1 MGTRDARVDAYIA
14 RAAPFAQPI
23 LEHIRSVV
31 HEACPDVE
39 ETIKWSMPHFM
50 YQGML
55 GGMSAF
61 KAHCAFGFW
70 KGKLVVPEQEKAAMG
85 QFGRIES
92 IKDLPPRRT
101 FVGYVKKAMKL
112 NEEGVAVPR
121 ARRTRAKSPQP
132 LPPDLARALD
142 RSRKARAT
150 FDGFPPSQRREYI
163 EWIAEAKREETRARR
178 VAQAIE
184 WMAEG
189 KARHWKYQK

>member
-1 MGTRDARVDAYIA
+1 VDAYIA
-14 RAAPFAQPI
+14 RSAPFAQPI
-23 LEHIRSVV
+23 LEYIRSVV

-39 ETIKWSMPHFM
+39 ETVKWSMPHFM
-50 YQGML
+50 YHGIL

-70 KGKLVVPEQEKAAMG
+70 KRGLVVPEQEKAAMG

-92 IKDLPPRRT
+92 VKDLPPRRK

-112 NEEGVAVPR
+112 NEEGVAAPR
-121 ARRTRAKSPQP
+121 ATRAITKKPLP
-132 LPPDLARALD
+132 LPPELARALG

-163 EWIAEAKREETRARR
+163 EWITEARREETRARR
-178 VAQAIE
+178 VAQAVE

-189 KARHWKYQK
+189 KVRHWKYQK

>member
-1 MGTRDARVDAYIA
+1 MGTRDPRVDAYIE
-14 RAAPFAQPI
+14 RSAPFAQPI
-23 LEHIRSVV
+23 LEHIRSVM

-39 ETIKWSMPHFM
+39 ETMKWNMPHFM

-70 KGKLVVPEQEKAAMG
+70 KGKLVVPEQEREAMG
-85 QFGRIES
+85 QFGRIET
-92 IKDLPPRRT
+92 IRDLPPRRK

-112 NEEGVAVPR
+112 NQEGVAAPR
-121 ARRTRAKSPQP
+121 ATRATPKKALPV
-132 LPPDLARALD
+132 PPDLARALG
-142 RSRKARAT
+142 RSRKAKAT
-150 FDGFPPSQRREYI
+150 FDAFPASHRREYI
-163 EWIAEAKREETRARR
+163 EWITEAKREETRARR
-178 VAQAIE
+178 VAQAVE